1 MPAIRLL
8 DTEHQTEL
16 AYLHE
21 QLIEGEPVQDK
32 SWRYAEEYLM
42 QLGIYNVILVE
53 ENDVRNY
60 KRFLLED
67 RDCTI
72 RAANSMTSFL
82 RNKKAYF
89 DVYSTRDRRKD
100 DKTTKTN
107 FTAGVR
113 EEEVA

>member
-32 SWRYAEEYLM
+32 SWRYAER
-42 QLGIYNVILVE
+42 ISDAVRNYNVILVE

-72 RAANSMTSFL
+72 RAANSMTHSQ
-82 RNKKAYF
+82 KQK
-89 DVYSTRDRRKD
+89 STLDRTRIW
-100 DKTTKTN
+100 
-107 FTAGVR
+107 
-113 EEEVA
+113 